1 MPLLEVVKPV
11 RKVIPDPI
19 VATKVAREVQEAF
32 DRLAEKTYRCTR
44 AELLRACVLDC
55 LKRHEEEKRN

>member
-1 MPLLEVVKPV
+1 MPLLEVERPI

-19 VATKVAREVQEAF
+19 VAKKVAREVQEAF

-44 AELLRACVLDC
+44 AELLRACVIDC
-55 LKRHEEEKRN
+55 LKRHERV